1 MLLNFRQYSHKG
13 EPLLILHGLYGSL
26 GNWGVH
32 SNFLAEHYS
41 VIGVDL
47 RNHGDSFHHPELNYP
62 AMAEDVLELMN
73 HCNIPSASFIGHS
86 MGGKVAMEL
95 ALSRADKVNKLLA
108 VDIAPVD
115 YAEVADG
122 HVEIIEGMKAL
133 DFEEIKS
140 RLDAGKFLENYILD
154 EPTRNFVLTN
164 LIRNDQGKYSWRLNL
179 ASIENNY
186 HRLREKPIASTPF
199 SKPTLFVK
207 GSLSNYIK
215 EQQKEEILEIFP
227 NAQFELIMQAGHWLH
242 ADKPQKFQ
250 KVVLD
255 FLKEG
260 S

>member
-1 MLLNFRQYSHKG
+1 
-13 EPLLILHGLYGSL
+13 
-26 GNWGVH
+26 
-32 SNFLAEHYS
+32 
-41 VIGVDL
+41 
-47 RNHGDSFHHPELNYP
+47 
-62 AMAEDVLELMN
+62 
-73 HCNIPSASFIGHS
+73 
-86 MGGKVAMEL
+86 MEL
-95 ALSRADKVNKLLA
+95 ALSRADKVNKLLV

-186 HRLREKPIASTPF
+186 HRLRVNPIASTPF

-215 EQQKEEILEIFP
+215 EQQKEEILGIFP
-227 NAQFELIMQAGHWLH
+227 SAQFEILMQAGHWFH
-242 ADKPQKFQ
+242 ADKPQNIQ
-250 KVVLD
+250 KVVAE
-255 FLKEG
+255 FLKNG

>member
-1 MLLNFRQYSHKG
+1 MCIR
-13 EPLLILHGLYGSL
+13 
-26 GNWGVH
+26 
-32 SNFLAEHYS
+32 
-41 VIGVDL
+41 D
-47 RNHGDSFHHPELNYP
+47 R
-62 AMAEDVLELMN
+62 
-73 HCNIPSASFIGHS
+73 
-86 MGGKVAMEL
+86 
-95 ALSRADKVNKLLA
+95 
-108 VDIAPVD
+108 
-115 YAEVADG
+115 
-122 HVEIIEGMKAL
+122 
-133 DFEEIKS
+133 
-140 RLDAGKFLENYILD
+140 
-154 EPTRNFVLTN
+154 
-164 LIRNDQGKYSWRLNL
+164 IRNDQGKYSWRLNL

-227 NAQFELIMQAGHWLH
+227 NAQFEIIMQAGHWLH